1 MTRSAVTTG
10 RVRVLVCV
18 FLNRISFPSFF
29 DSTHLFLTLTTTAKT
44 SRRPE
49 MSVFLA
55 ASLKSLNKQEYQ
67 QSASPRCLC
76 ERRHTGLFVLG
87 PDRKL
92 LFRDTV
98 ARSFFFFSP
107 LLVLHGEDASKDFT
121 HSFAGVCDVHLA
133 TVCVCKRKGER
144 GQRCYITLSRCHITH
159 QQQQQQQR
167 CT

>member
-1 MTRSAVTTG
+1 MTRSAITTG
-10 RVRVLVCV
+10 CVRVLVCV

-76 ERRHTGLFVLG
+76 ERRHTGLFVLRPG
-87 PDRKL
+87 RKL

-107 LLVLHGEDASKDFT
+107 ARASWRGRLERFHTLLCWSLQRSPCHR
-121 HSFAGVCDVHLA
+121 
-133 TVCVCKRKGER
+133 VCV
-144 GQRCYITLSRCHITH
+144 
-159 QQQQQQQR
+159 
-167 CT
+167 

>member
-1 MTRSAVTTG
+1 
-10 RVRVLVCV
+10 
-18 FLNRISFPSFF
+18 
-29 DSTHLFLTLTTTAKT
+29 
-44 SRRPE
+44 

-98 ARSFFFFSP
+98 ARSFFFVFFS
-107 LLVLHGEDASKDFT
+107 LLVRHGENAMKDFT
-121 HSFAGVCDVHLA
+121 RSFAGVCDVHLA
-133 TVCVCKRKGER
+133 TVCVKEKGR
-144 GQRCYITLSRCHITH
+144 ARTTLLHNVAALPNYPSAAAAALHLAAYWCSGAQSPEVASPRRREAMHVF
-159 QQQQQQQR
+159 
-167 CT
+167 

>member
-92 LFRDTV
+92 LFWDTV
-98 ARSFFFFSP
+98 ARSFFFFFPCSCFMARTPRKISHTP
-107 LLVLHGEDASKDFT
+107 LLESATFT
-121 HSFAGVCDVHLA
+121 LPPC
-133 TVCVCKRKGER
+133 VCVRER
-144 GQRCYITLSRCHITH
+144 ASEDNAVT
-159 QQQQQQQR
+159 
-167 CT
+167 